1 MAFSIFW
8 LFGNTGAG
16 KTTLG
21 KIMAAKLDAFHLDGD
36 DMQRELSMFDMSPQG
51 RRDRCLIT
59 ANRAKNLAG
68 LRPVVVSMI
77 TPYEDLR
84 EEIKAITGAFFIY
97 LPYGASASTKNP
109 FEAPVLEH
117 LVYQRGP
124 GCLPK

>member
-1 MAFSIFW
+1 MRFPIFW

-21 KIMAAKLDAFHLDGD
+21 KTMAAKLDAFHLDGD
-36 DMQRELSMFDMSPQG
+36 DMQKELGMYDMSSQG
-51 RRDRCLIT
+51 RRDRCLMA

-84 EEIKAITGAFFIY
+84 EEIKELTAAFFIY

-109 FEAPVLEH
+109 FELPMLEH

-124 GCLPK
+124 E

>member
-1 MAFSIFW
+1 MRFPIFW

-16 KTTLG
+16 KTTLAR
-21 KIMAAKLDAFHLDGD
+21 KMVPALDAFHLDGD
-36 DMQRELSMFDMSPQG
+36 DMQKELGMYDMSPQG

-84 EEIKAITGAFFIY
+84 EEIRAITAAFFIY
-97 LPYGASASTKNP
+97 LPYGAPASTKNP
-109 FEAPVLEH
+109 FELPMLEH

-124 GCLPK
+124 E